1 MSEGRVT
8 IKRPSLEIP
17 VDTLELARWQ
27 FAITTIYH
35 FLLVPISIGL
45 SGFVALMH
53 TQWVR
58 SGEDRYLRMTRFW
71 GKVLLINFALGV
83 ATGIVQEF
91 QFGMAWSEYSR
102 FVGDI
107 FGAPL
112 AIEGLAAFFLES
124 TFLGL
129 WMFGWDRLPRRI
141 HLATIWAVFVGTMLS
156 AYFILAA
163 NAWMQRPVG
172 AAVNP
177 KAGRAELTSIGEV
190 LTNKTALFAFGHTV
204 TAAVATGGALI
215 IGVSAWHLWRNRDRE
230 HDFFA
235 VSLRWGLRGTLVAA
249 LATIVVGHFFAQ
261 WMTTVQ
267 PMKMAAAEALY
278 ETQDR
283 APLSLFAFGG
293 LEKSPARLDANI
305 EVPRLLSFM
314 ATDSFDGRV
323 QGLNDL
329 QAEYERRYGPGDYV
343 PILAITYW
351 SFRIMIGLG
360 LYLAALSAA
369 GLWLLRRGRAVGK
382 WFTWAAVAGIFAP
395 LVANSAGWMFTEVGR
410 QPWVVQGLLKT
421 TDGVSPL
428 SSGTL
433 WVSLITFTLL
443 YAALAVVELWL
454 LLGVLRG
461 GPEPA
466 PEPIGTSS
474 SGDPLLPSLAY

>member
-1 MSEGRVT
+1 MLG
-8 IKRPSLEIP
+8 LE
-17 VDTLELARWQ
+17 TLDVARWQ

-58 SGEDRYLRMTRFW
+58 TGEERYLRMTRFW
-71 GKVLLINFALGV
+71 GKILLINFALGV

-102 FVGDI
+102 FVGDV

-141 HLATIWAVFVGTMLS
+141 HLATIWAVFAGTMLS
-156 AYFILAA
+156 AFFILVA
-163 NAWMQRPVG
+163 NAWMQNPVG

-177 KAGRAELTSIGEV
+177 ATGRAELTSFADV
-190 LTNKTALFAFGHTV
+190 LLNRTALYAFGHTV
-204 TAAVATGGALI
+204 TASIATGAALI
-215 IGVSAWHLWRNRDRE
+215 AGVAAWRLWRSPGRE
-230 HDFFA
+230 QDFFA
-235 VSLRWGLRGTLVAA
+235 VSLRWGLRGMLVAA
-249 LATIVVGHFFAQ
+249 LATTITGHFFAQ

-278 ETQDR
+278 ETRER
-283 APLSLFAFGG
+283 APLSLFALGG
-293 LEKSPARLDANI
+293 LEKSPSKLAVNI
-305 EVPRLLSFM
+305 ELPRILSFL
-314 ATDSFDGRV
+314 ATNSLDGRV
-323 QGLNDL
+323 RGINDL
-329 QAEYERRYGPGDYV
+329 QAEYERRFGPGDYV
-343 PILAITYW
+343 PTLAITYW
-351 SFRIMIGLG
+351 SFRIMVGLG
-360 LYLAALSAA
+360 AYMIAFSLV

-382 WFTWAAVAGIFAP
+382 WFALAAVAGLFAP
-395 LVANSAGWMFTEVGR
+395 LVANTAGWMFTEVGR
-410 QPWVVQGLLKT
+410 QPWVVQGLLRT
-421 TDGVSPL
+421 ADGVSPL
-428 SSGTL
+428 ASGTVL
-433 WVSLITFTLL
+433 TSLVVLTLL
-443 YAALAVVELWL
+443 YAALAVAELWL
-454 LLGVLRG
+454 VRGVVRH

-466 PEPIGTSS
+466 PAPVGTSP